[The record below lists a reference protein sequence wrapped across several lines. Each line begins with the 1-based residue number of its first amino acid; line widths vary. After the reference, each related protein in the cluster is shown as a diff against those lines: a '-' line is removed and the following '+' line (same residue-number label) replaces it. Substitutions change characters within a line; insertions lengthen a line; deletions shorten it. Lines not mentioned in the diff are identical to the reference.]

1 MTGFVEITVVLQIF
15 QIFPEEDMKKEVII
29 IILVLLFIQVVN
41 ISAATDTWTI
51 KNTCDLYWK
60 TFTSRD
66 GVKMETGIKVM
77 KGTIATPL
85 ARITLKYLK
94 IKLPTGEI
102 GYVDYMNIVESN
114 LLINKKEIDFVFGD
128 HWILRAR
135 DDQKKTLPIGTEAY
149 YLETQKNGGIYK
161 VRLKDGTIGCVIR
174 GHMLPKIF
182 DDVPEVH
189 QTNNDI
195 YRYDKLVQKLEH
207 MTSEQVFEEFG
218 EPSALVYLENNKA
231 EAFYRYIIAVK
242 DKKRYEDIKFHFV
255 NDKVVNVELL
265 GKGKNKIVEKLPFA
279 NFVRGFDF
287 NKLASRD
294 YFMKKNTKKNFFD
307 KFKQKN
313 WITKII
319 GIIITIF
326 LIFLFFSIPQF
337 IFLPFFFIFA
347 FMKFFPNGFVK
358 FLNFIF
364 LTAFYYAAFLFLT
377 LHIVLTQP
385 LIYAIGTVFCYI
397 IYVKWNYKTISY
409 NRCPRCRGMWTATGR
424 GTTKTGENQETQKVE
439 RRVYKGRTTS
449 SSGQKTDHYDQ
460 HWDDEVTTR
469 EHFKDHRKCR
479 VCSYDWD
486 VDRTESSKETHY
498 H

>member
-1 MTGFVEITVVLQIF
+1 
-15 QIFPEEDMKKEVII
+15 MKKEII
-29 IILVLLFIQVVN
+29 IFVLLLSLIQVVN
-41 ISAATDTWTI
+41 INAATDTWTI

-60 TFTSRD
+60 TFTSKD
-66 GVKMETGIKVM
+66 GVKMETGKKVI
-77 KGTIATPL
+77 KGTVVTPL
-85 ARITLKYLK
+85 ARITLLYLK

-102 GYVDYMNIVESN
+102 GYVNYSNIAESN
-114 LLINKKEIDFVFGD
+114 LLINKKEIDFVYGD
-128 HWILRAR
+128 HWIIRAR
-135 DDQKKTLPIGTEAY
+135 DDQKKILPIGTEAY
-149 YLETQKNGGIYK
+149 HLATLDNEGIYK

-174 GHMLPKIF
+174 AYMLPKIF
-182 DDVPEVH
+182 GDVPEVH

-195 YRYDKLVQKLEH
+195 YRYDKLVQKSKN
-207 MTSEQVFEEFG
+207 MTSEQVFEKFG
-218 EPSALVYLENNKA
+218 EPSAFIYLKNNKP

-242 DKKRYEDIKFHFV
+242 DKKRYKDIKFHFE
-255 NDKVVNVELL
+255 NDKVVNVETL

-279 NFVRGFDF
+279 SFLRGFDF

-294 YFMKKNTKKNFFD
+294 YYMKKNTKKNFFD

-319 GIIITIF
+319 GIIITII

-364 LTAFYYAAFLFLT
+364 LTVIYYAAFLFLT

-385 LIYAIGTVFCYI
+385 LIMAIGAIFCYI

-409 NRCPRCRGMWTATGR
+409 NRCPRCHGMWTASGR
-424 GTTKTGENQETQKVE
+424 GTTKTGETQETQKVE
-439 RRVYKGRTTS
+439 RLVDKGVRNRVH
-449 SSGQKTDHYDQ
+449 HYDQ
-460 HWDDEVTTR
+460 HWDDEVTTH

-479 VCSYDWD
+479 VCGYDWD
-486 VDRTESSKETHY
+486 VDRTESSKETNY